1 MKKLLLI
8 VIALCAGVG
17 VYAQTSS
24 EDWIL
29 RADNIDKSNYYGVT
43 SANGV
48 IGLISSPKPF
58 AVKEVAL
65 PRPSVMPISR
75 EKSFQAL
82 GSSCPFSKR
91 GVSSRHFLNYPKC
104 NIS

>member
-29 RADNIDKSNYYGVT
+29 RADNIDKSNYY
-43 SANGV
+43 
-48 IGLISSPKPF
+48 
-58 AVKEVAL
+58 
-65 PRPSVMPISR
+65 
-75 EKSFQAL
+75 
-82 GSSCPFSKR
+82 
-91 GVSSRHFLNYPKC
+91 
-104 NIS
+104 